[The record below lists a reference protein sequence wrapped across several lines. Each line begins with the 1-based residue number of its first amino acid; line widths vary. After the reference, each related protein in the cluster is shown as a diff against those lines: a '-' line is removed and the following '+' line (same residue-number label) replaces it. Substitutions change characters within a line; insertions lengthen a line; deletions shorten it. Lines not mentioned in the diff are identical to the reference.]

1 LRMQDDPLRVIEQWS
16 SLSKE
21 GILTLCMP
29 EEVEGAIYRAPT
41 SVLARVLREA
51 RTGHHLGYLDVTV
64 NGEVSSELRVV
75 LDRGVRL
82 LGNET
87 LGVPVKV
94 RRAPAAYHSTEQSE
108 MDGPPWL
115 VSLRL
120 LGRAHEPC
128 VVGAYDDRFLR
139 AQAVSTWQAMLEKGR
154 TCFLLVVDGYLDD
167 AVEALAEF
175 FTGV

>member
-1 LRMQDDPLRVIEQWS
+1 MP
-16 SLSKE
+16 E
-21 GILTLCMP
+21 GIDGGI
-29 EEVEGAIYRAPT
+29 EGAINRAPT
-41 SVLARVLREA
+41 SVLARMLREA
-51 RTGHHLGYLDVTV
+51 RAGHHLGYLDVTV
-64 NGEVSSELRVV
+64 NGEVSSELRAV
-75 LDRGVRL
+75 LDRDARL
-82 LGNET
+82 LGNEL

-128 VVGAYDDRFLR
+128 VVGVYDDRFLR

-167 AVEALAEF
+167 AIEPLTGF
-175 FTGV
+175 FTAVEQHLME